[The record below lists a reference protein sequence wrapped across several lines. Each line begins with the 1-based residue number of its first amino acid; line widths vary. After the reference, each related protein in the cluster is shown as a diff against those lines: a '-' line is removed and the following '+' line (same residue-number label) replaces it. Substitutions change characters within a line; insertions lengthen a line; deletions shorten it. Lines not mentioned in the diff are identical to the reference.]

1 MHQKKADATL
11 HAYSF
16 QGIAFAC
23 PAKNIRGSTQ
33 GSEVAI
39 WLSGPSL
46 LAQIIQQL
54 ISVLILAQM
63 ATNPAGAAE
72 TTVAGDAAA
81 ALPPQLNEML
91 GDAAPKVASFA
102 ELVRGVS
109 WTQQL
114 MEDVS
119 HQLRNFGAFRVALD
133 DIPGFAEIN
142 VLLIHC
148 TRKQTKQELR
158 ELHAEVSCCR
168 RVLDRPQHSSIAE
181 HPLVTDFKIFP
192 DTPQGAKA
200 AIEFLRASVQYLSR
214 RGFWETCLQLERPKK
229 RIRLQSCDVCGECL
243 LKRALS

>member
-1 MHQKKADATL
+1 
-11 HAYSF
+11 
-16 QGIAFAC
+16 
-23 PAKNIRGSTQ
+23 
-33 GSEVAI
+33 
-39 WLSGPSL
+39 
-46 LAQIIQQL
+46 
-54 ISVLILAQM
+54 LAQM

-72 TTVAGDAAA
+72 TTVAGDDAA

-133 DIPGFAEIN
+133 DVPGFAKIH
-142 VLLIHC
+142 VLLVHC
-148 TRKQTKQELR
+148 TRKQKKQELR

-181 HPLVTDFKIFP
+181 HPRFQNIPGHSAGRQGCNLISTGKRAVPFAPRLLRDLP
-192 DTPQGAKA
+192 PAGTPQEAHPPA
-200 AIEFLRASVQYLSR
+200 ELRCLRGVPFEARSLLR
-214 RGFWETCLQLERPKK
+214 RFPM
-229 RIRLQSCDVCGECL
+229 
-243 LKRALS
+243 

>member
-1 MHQKKADATL
+1 MRTASKEL
-11 HAYSF
+11 HLRA
-16 QGIAFAC
+16 QR
-23 PAKNIRGSTQ
+23 KNTRGSTQ

-46 LAQIIQQL
+46 LAQILQQL

-119 HQLRNFGAFRVALD
+119 HRLRDFGAFRVVLD
-133 DIPGFAEIN
+133 VPGFAKIH

-148 TRKQTKQELR
+148 TRKQKKQELR

-168 RVLDRPQHSSIAE
+168 RVLDRPQHSPIAE

-192 DTPQGAKA
+192 DTPQGAKP
-200 AIEFLRASVQYLSR
+200 AIEFLRASVQHLSR
-214 RGFWETCLQLERPKK
+214 RGFCKTCLQLERPKK